1 MNQIFYENGPWI
13 SEEKIFFL
21 QSTPVDKGIGESA
34 INKTRLCDFS
44 SIIFRMSDRETSDR
58 EGENESGESDNETQ
72 PQVE

>member
-1 MNQIFYENGPWI
+1 MNQIFYENRPWI

-34 INKTRLCDFS
+34 INKTRLWKFS

-58 EGENESGESDNETQ
+58 ENESGESDNETQ

>member
-1 MNQIFYENGPWI
+1 MKTVRG
-13 SEEKIFFL
+13 SLKIL
-21 QSTPVDKGIGESA
+21 QSRPVDKGFGESA
-34 INKTRLCDFS
+34 INNTRLWKFS